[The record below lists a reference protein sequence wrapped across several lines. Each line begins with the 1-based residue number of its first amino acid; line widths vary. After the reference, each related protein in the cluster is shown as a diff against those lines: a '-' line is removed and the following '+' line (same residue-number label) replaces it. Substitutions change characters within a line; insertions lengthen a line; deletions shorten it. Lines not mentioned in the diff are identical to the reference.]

1 MLYLQRRWAK
11 VQCMEDQ
18 LENTCNSGE
27 GLRCAIWIQRRSSL
41 IGSSHQIIASDY
53 IMSNCNTWH
62 HHPDTITSHLHHISP
77 PSHLTSITSKHLTT
91 TSSHQRDIL
100 SRTTAGRLTQFLY
113 NCTCM
118 DQTQYSRVRTSPIA
132 HCTVQSIDGHA
143 RSGFDGDIIIRLYS
157 TIDIFSV
164 VWVANYWRLVVILW
178 SACLCF
184 QGRNLIG
191 PISLECS
198 FRLVWI
204 RNQSLSN
211 PPSALN
217 PAVGVIFLQHL
228 CRRRWLEF

>member
-1 MLYLQRRWAK
+1 VLFGFK
-11 VQCMEDQ
+11 GDQ
-18 LENTCNSGE
+18 VSSGHHI
-27 GLRCAIWIQRRSSL
+27 R
-41 IGSSHQIIASDY
+41 SSHQIISCR
-53 IMSNCNTWH
+53 IVTH
-62 HHPDTITSHLHHISP
+62 DTIILTPSHLTSITSHLHHISP

-164 VWVANYWRLVVILW
+164 VWVANY
-178 SACLCF
+178 
-184 QGRNLIG
+184 
-191 PISLECS
+191 
-198 FRLVWI
+198 
-204 RNQSLSN
+204 
-211 PPSALN
+211 
-217 PAVGVIFLQHL
+217 
-228 CRRRWLEF
+228 